1 METEEKFNQ
10 IYQAIIKENAE
21 DMEGE
26 RKDAQRE
33 KKYNIFVWS
42 IIIVI
47 NIVIY
52 LFVYNVFQHGN
63 DVLAAGL
70 AVGLVVISIV
80 ISLMIVIKFEP
91 YGNSKR
97 EKYTMDFK
105 TRVVGIMIKSFGEQL
120 EFNPQG
126 RIISIRI

>member
-1 METEEKFNQ
+1 MAPEKITEKMVSELFELLTS
-10 IYQAIIKENAE
+10 IENAE

-52 LFVYNVFQHGN
+52 LFVYNVFQQG
-63 DVLAAGL
+63 
-70 AVGLVVISIV
+70 
-80 ISLMIVIKFEP
+80 
-91 YGNSKR
+91 YG
-97 EKYTMDFK
+97 TF
-105 TRVVGIMIKSFGEQL
+105 IC
-120 EFNPQG
+120 
-126 RIISIRI
+126 